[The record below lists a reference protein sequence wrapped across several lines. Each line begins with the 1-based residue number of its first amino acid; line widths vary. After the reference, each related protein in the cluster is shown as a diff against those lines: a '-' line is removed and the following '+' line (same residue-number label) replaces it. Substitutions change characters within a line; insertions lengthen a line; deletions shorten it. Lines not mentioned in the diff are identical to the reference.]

1 MVKAELVKRS
11 PLRILEKST
20 QGGVAAGNL
29 GIIAS
34 ARGVGKTACLV
45 HIATDQLFQGK
56 HVIHVSFAGRI
67 DHIMT
72 WYETIF
78 GEIAKQKNLDSA
90 TEIHDDLIK
99 NRVIMNF
106 NQDGV
111 SIDQLKKSLK
121 ALIGDGHFNA
131 EIIVIDG
138 YDFIKGKPEFI
149 AALKNFA
156 KEQKLSIWMTADVN
170 PAKTGKDGVP
180 PELGTYLNDTC
191 VLITLQSHGDHIVLR
206 LVKDHDKLV
215 GEELNLRLDAKTL
228 LIDEGK

>member
-1 MVKAELVKRS
+1 MVKSELVKRS

-20 QGGVAAGNL
+20 HGGVAAGNL

-78 GEIAKQKNLDSA
+78 GEIAKQKKLDSA
-90 TEIHDDLIK
+90 TDIHDDLIK

-106 NQDGV
+106 SQDGV
-111 SIDQLKKSLK
+111 TIDQLKKSLK

-131 EIIVIDG
+131 ETIVVDG
-138 YDFIKGKPEFI
+138 YDFSKGKPEFI
-149 AALKNFA
+149 AGLKAFA
-156 KEQKLSIWMTADVN
+156 KEMKLSLWMTADVN
-170 PAKTGKDGVP
+170 PAKTEKNGVP
-180 PELGTYLNDTC
+180 TDLAKYAAEAC
-191 VLITLQSHGDHIVLR
+191 VLITLQSHGDHIALR
-206 LVKDHDKLV
+206 LVKDHDSYA
-215 GEELNLRLDAKTL
+215 GEEMNLRLDAKTL

>member
-20 QGGVAAGNL
+20 HGGIAAGNL

-78 GEIAKQKNLDSA
+78 GELAKQKKLDSA
-90 TEIHDDLIK
+90 TEIHDELIK

-106 NQDGV
+106 SQDGV

-131 EIIVIDG
+131 ETIVSDG
-138 YDFIKGKPEFI
+138 YDFIKGKPDFI
-149 AALKNFA
+149 AALKSFA
-156 KEQKLSIWMTADVN
+156 KEQKLSIWMTADIN
-170 PAKTGKDGVP
+170 PAKTGKDGIP
-180 PELGTYLNDTC
+180 TELASYLDDTC
-191 VLITLQSHGDHIVLR
+191 VLITLQSHADHIVLR

-215 GEELNLRLDAKTL
+215 GEELNLRLDSKTL

>member
-1 MVKAELVKRS
+1 MVKAELIKRS

-20 QGGVAAGNL
+20 HGGIAAGNL

-78 GEIAKQKNLDSA
+78 GEIAKQKKLDSA
-90 TEIHDDLIK
+90 TEIHDELIK

-106 NQDGV
+106 SQDGV

-121 ALIGDGHFNA
+121 ALIADGHFKA
-131 EIIVIDG
+131 ETIVIDG
-138 YDFIKGKPEFI
+138 YDFTKGKPEFVSAI
-149 AALKNFA
+149 KAFA
-156 KEQKLSIWMTADVN
+156 KEMNLSVWMTADAN
-170 PAKTGKDGVP
+170 LAKADKNGVP
-180 PELGTYLNDTC
+180 SELAGYIEDTC
-191 VLITLQSHGDHIVLR
+191 VLVSLLSHADHIALR
-206 LVKDHDKLV
+206 LVKDHDSYV
-215 GEELNLRLDAKTL
+215 GEEMNLRLDPKTL